1 MDDDKILE
9 IGLPIF
15 LENDIKTLKEGIKNN
30 VSNIDCLENEVQGSV
45 NSAWVDGLISDKQKD
60 YLYNK
65 YILRRWEN
73 DWFYKKWDK

>member
-65 YILRRWEN
+65 YILRR
-73 DWFYKKWDK
+73 